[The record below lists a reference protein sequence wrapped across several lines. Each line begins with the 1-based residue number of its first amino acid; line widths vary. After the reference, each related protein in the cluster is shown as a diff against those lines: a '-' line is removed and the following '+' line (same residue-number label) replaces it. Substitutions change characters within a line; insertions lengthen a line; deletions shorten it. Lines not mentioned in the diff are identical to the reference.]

1 MISSLK
7 VWAAAL
13 GVGIALLVA
22 SWFGGRNSGQAG
34 IKLDTAEKNLSD
46 ALAARDIENEVE
58 ALSPDALRDRS
69 RKWVRKGNQ

>member
-1 MISSLK
+1 MIARLK

-22 SWFGGRNSGQAG
+22 SWLGGRKAG
-34 IKLDTAEKNLSD
+34 RADTKLDIAEKNLSD
-46 ALAARDIENEVE
+46 ALTARDIENEVE

-69 RKWVRKGNQ
+69 RKWVRKSNQ